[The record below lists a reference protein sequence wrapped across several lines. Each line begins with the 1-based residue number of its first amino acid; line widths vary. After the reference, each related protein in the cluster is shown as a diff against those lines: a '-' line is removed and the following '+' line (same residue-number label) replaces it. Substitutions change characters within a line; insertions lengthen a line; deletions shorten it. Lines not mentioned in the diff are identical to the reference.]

1 LINRVIKLLISSD
14 VTLFFA
20 IGLLAPIFAIFVLQ
34 EIQGGTLKVI
44 GLAASMYWIARTL
57 TTVPL
62 SKFMDKTEGE
72 RDEYHFMLV
81 GSYIMASIPL
91 FYMFTSQPWH
101 IYLLGFI
108 NGSAASMAVPGW
120 RILFT
125 NHLDKGRTGY
135 EWSIEDVGVGFAI
148 AISSYLGAFL
158 TDIFGFKILF
168 ILIAVIGVTGVTLF
182 VVPLRKYTATFK
194 EMRRKHR
201 IEKKHAPRKI
211 DTIK

>member
-1 LINRVIKLLISSD
+1 MINRVIRLLISSD

-34 EIQGGTLKVI
+34 DVQGGTLKVV

-62 SKFMDKTEGE
+62 SKFMDKTKGE
-72 RDEYHFMLV
+72 RDEYYFMLI
-81 GSYIMASIPL
+81 GSYIMAAIPL
-91 FYMFTSQPWH
+91 FYIWSTQPWH

-108 NGSAASMAVPGW
+108 NGSAGSMAVPGW

-135 EWSIEDVGVGFAI
+135 EWSIEDVGVGVAI
-148 AISSYLGAFL
+148 AISSFLGAFL
-158 TDIFGFKILF
+158 ADIFGFKILF
-168 ILIAVIGVTGVTLF
+168 ILISIIGVVGVTFF
-182 VVPLRKYTATFK
+182 VVPLYKYTAVLK
-194 EMRRKHR
+194 ETRGKHR
-201 IEKKHAPRKI
+201 AAQKQAPRKI